1 MESANDLSLNLY
13 VGGKDTPFA
22 TYVDN
27 QTQTLLIMEILDV
40 KACPW
45 PEPGKKVKNDLDL
58 LRVKGSYTTAF
69 KLMELIRTCQETK
82 FGHPASG
89 MYLFRILPTRSPHS

>member
-13 VGGKDTPFA
+13 VGGKDTPFV

-45 PEPGKKVKNDLDL
+45 QEPGKKV
-58 LRVKGSYTTAF
+58 RMT
-69 KLMELIRTCQETK
+69 
-82 FGHPASG
+82 
-89 MYLFRILPTRSPHS
+89 

>member
-1 MESANDLSLNLY
+1 MESADDLSLNLY
-13 VGGKDTPFA
+13 LGGKDTPFV

-58 LRVKGSYTTAF
+58 LHVKGSYTTAF

-89 MYLFRILPTRSPHS
+89 RYLFHISPAHSPHS

>member
-13 VGGKDTPFA
+13 VGGKDTPFV

-45 PEPGKKVKNDLDL
+45 PEPGKKV
-58 LRVKGSYTTAF
+58 RMT
-69 KLMELIRTCQETK
+69 
-82 FGHPASG
+82 
-89 MYLFRILPTRSPHS
+89 